1 MLDQD
6 LLTRYYAYNAF
17 FYFFN
22 DDDYS
27 FMTGPLFYNCL
38 TYFYHIIYNN
48 LSFANLA
55 VFDPT
60 TYFML
65 LQTRLL
71 LTGVFYQVLFMTCL
85 PSTYIPLKCC
95 VW

>member
-1 MLDQD
+1 MVPA
-6 LLTRYYAYNAF
+6 LLY
-17 FYFFN
+17 
-22 DDDYS
+22 
-27 FMTGPLFYNCL
+27 CV
-38 TYFYHIIYNN
+38 YNN

-71 LTGVFYQVLFMTCL
+71 LTGVFYQVLFMTY
-85 PSTYIPLKCC
+85 PSNVVFGEPFFLL
-95 VW
+95 VFP